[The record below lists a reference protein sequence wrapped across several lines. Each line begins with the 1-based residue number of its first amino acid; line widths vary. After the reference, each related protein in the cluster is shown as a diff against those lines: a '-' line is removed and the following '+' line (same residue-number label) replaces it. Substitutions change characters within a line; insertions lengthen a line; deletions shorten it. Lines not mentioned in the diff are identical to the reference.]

1 MSACWLQGVL
11 TSASRCRVGDAVFG
25 QATGCLGTAVVADG
39 RTLAPVPPQLGA
51 ARAAAAPTV
60 FLTADACLRNAAN
73 LQRGQRVLIHAAT
86 GETSCKQQSRS
97 GRSFVEA
104 M

>member
-1 MSACWLQGVL
+1 MPLHY
-11 TSASRCRVGDAVFG
+11 RVGDAVFG
-25 QATGCLGTAVVADG
+25 QATGCLGTAVVGDG

-86 GETSCKQQSRS
+86 GEGPLSEV
-97 GRSFVEA
+97 GGHMEA
-104 M
+104 PACM